1 MELALGPPIEKLPAY
16 MHIAQRIR
24 RAIQLG
30 RYARGDRLPSEGQ
43 LVDQLGFSRVT
54 VREAIRHL
62 EGEGYIETRRGA
74 KGGLFVRRQQVSRAS
89 QLAALRAEWPAIEN
103 FFEYRI
109 AVESRAARLAAERRE
124 AAHLARLDAALA
136 AFRVGGQSSDFRRA
150 DTEFHLAI
158 ADASANPHLRQ
169 ASEEARAGMF
179 MPFDAV
185 EFSPELWA
193 EQPDQHAAILDAIR
207 AGDAE
212 RAVGAMTDHLETSR
226 SHIRELVWAGVAPP
240 GHGHAN
246 RLRETTNA

>member
-1 MELALGPPIEKLPAY
+1 MEIALGPPIEKLPAY

-74 KGGLFVRRQQVSRAS
+74 KGGLFVRRQQATRAS

-109 AVESRAARLAAERRE
+109 AVETRASRLAAERRE

-136 AFRVGGQSSDFRRA
+136 AFRQGSLSADFRRA
-150 DTEFHLAI
+150 DSEFHLAI
-158 ADASANPHLRQ
+158 ADASANPHLQQ

-207 AGDAE
+207 DGDAE
-212 RAVGAMTDHLETSR
+212 RAATAMTTHLETSR
-226 SHIRELVWAGVAPP
+226 THIRELVWAGTASPVDA
-240 GHGHAN
+240 
-246 RLRETTNA
+246 

>member
-1 MELALGPPIEKLPAY
+1 MIELEIGPFLGPPIEKLPAY
-16 MHIAQRIR
+16 IHVADRIR

-43 LVDQLGFSRVT
+43 LVDQLGISRVT

-62 EGEGYIETRRGA
+62 EGEGYLETRRGA
-74 KGGLFVRRQQVSRAS
+74 KGGLFVRRQQATRAS
-89 QLAALRAEWPAIEN
+89 RLAALRAEWPAIEN

-124 AAHLARLDAALA
+124 ATHLAQLDAALEV
-136 AFRVGGQSSDFRRA
+136 FRLGTLSADFRRA
-150 DTEFHLAI
+150 DSEFHLAV
-158 ADASANPHLRQ
+158 ADASANPHLQQ

-212 RAVGAMTDHLETSR
+212 HAAAAMTAHLETSR
-226 SHIRELVWAGVAPP
+226 THIRDLVWAGAGPS
-240 GHGHAN
+240 AN
-246 RLRETTNA
+246 A